1 MTVRKVSEPV
11 GGAGVPQQER
21 GAADLGGLKVFPV
34 SFAVAADSQRQAAAY
49 LAKCKGILQDDG
61 LRIFP
66 PIIRVCCHVAAKDRT
81 QAAAYLAKCK
91 KIVDNSFA
99 IYPPKNTA
107 TAKGARA

>member
-1 MTVRKVSEPV
+1 MK
-11 GGAGVPQQER
+11 QQAQ

-34 SFAVAADSQRQAAAY
+34 SFAVAADSQKQAAAY
-49 LAKCKGILQDDG
+49 LAKCKGILHDDG

-66 PIIRVCCHVAAKDRT
+66 TIIRVCCHVAAKDRT

-91 KIVDNSFA
+91 KIVANSLA

-107 TAKGARA
+107 TANNRKRAKGVRA